1 MARQGGRGQIMRALK
16 ATVRNADF
24 ILRVIKIHC
33 NVQSKRVI
41 QSDMVVVSFSRS
53 VW

>member
-16 ATVRNADF
+16 ATLRNADF
-24 ILRVIKIHC
+24 ILRVIKIHW
-33 NVQSKRVI
+33 NVLSKRVI